1 MTEPTTPRRGH
12 PVLRGL
18 AWGAT
23 FVAFPIRGLLAM
35 GAVGAVDDA
44 GSAALGGLI
53 VGAAIGLAQALGS
66 RAIDAARPLP
76 LWRWMAATSLGMGV
90 GLAAGATAVGF
101 DTSLGALAAMGAVT
115 GVALGIAQAAAL
127 PRTLAPGILPRAL
140 WALATPVVLAL
151 GWTVTTLAGVGVDAQ
166 FAVFGATG
174 AIVATALTGAGLWA
188 LARRARGASRPAGA
202 QS

>member
-1 MTEPTTPRRGH
+1 
-12 PVLRGL
+12 
-18 AWGAT
+18 
-23 FVAFPIRGLLAM
+23 
-35 GAVGAVDDA
+35 
-44 GSAALGGLI
+44 
-53 VGAAIGLAQALGS
+53 
-66 RAIDAARPLP
+66 
-76 LWRWMAATSLGMGV
+76 MGV

-101 DTSLGALAAMGAVT
+101 DTSLGALATMGAVT

-188 LARRARGASRPAGA
+188 LARRARGAALLEAA